1 MADDPTT
8 PSRAEGELAWASEEV
23 QGLVAS
29 WERQGERVD
38 AGGHQV
44 WTARFPAID
53 PSAANPPMLVLHG
66 FPTCAYDWH
75 PVLPAL
81 RAARDV
87 VVVDV
92 SGFGLSDKPDHR
104 YGIAGYADD
113 VEAALAHHGLV
124 GAEVDLVTH
133 DMGDTVGGELLARTL
148 DGTLDLAVRRRVVT
162 NGSIYIAMAQLTMG
176 QQMLLS
182 LPDAR
187 EDLVGADEGVAF
199 RGGVTATFAPDRPAE
214 VDDAEI
220 DVVVALAVRERGLS
234 LLPRTIRYI
243 EDRRAHED
251 RYTGAIETH
260 PSPVGVVW
268 GELDPVAVHAM
279 AERFVEARPD
289 APLITLDGIGH
300 YPMVEAPERFAT
312 AVLSL
317 LDEGLTR

>member
-1 MADDPTT
+1 M
-8 PSRAEGELAWASEEV
+8 AEGSVAERLAA
-23 QGLVAS
+23 
-29 WERQGERVD
+29 WEAAGERID
-38 AGGHQV
+38 AGGHQI
-44 WTARFPAID
+44 WTARFAATD
-53 PSAANPPMLVLHG
+53 PSAGHPPMLVLHG
-66 FPTCAYDWH
+66 FPTCAYDWN

-81 RAARDV
+81 RAQRDV

-92 SGFGLSDKPDHR
+92 SGFGLSDKPDRR

-124 GAEVDLVTH
+124 GGEVDLVTH

-148 DGTLDLAVRRRVVT
+148 DGALDLHVRRRVVS
-162 NGSIYIAMAQLTMG
+162 NGSIYIGMAQLTMG
-176 QQMLLS
+176 QEMLLS

-214 VDDAEI
+214 VDDVEI

-251 RYTGAIETH
+251 RYTGAIESH

-279 AERFVEARPD
+279 AERFVEARAD
-289 APLITLDGIGH
+289 APLTTLEGIGH
-300 YPMVEAPERFAT
+300 YPMVEAPGRFAD

-317 LDEGLTR
+317 LDEELAP